1 MKPCR
6 PSFRLV
12 PFFGLLLAGL
22 LQPLSATGQHPYAS
36 AAPPSLGLQMHA
48 FPDHEAF
55 EVLLT
60 AARRVP
66 VTLFLP
72 EVATDSHV
80 DLLFG
85 AAGVRL
91 ARDRRARLRWRAGLL
106 DLNLYRPPLAIG
118 FTLLDANRTGRTD
131 LHARWLGLR
140 LGPSL
145 RLGGSGVALEPRLV
159 GVAALSTL
167 RLGSALYAPLGP
179 ASRNARTN
187 LELGYRLQGILH
199 LGPRLSVAGVL
210 ELHRHYGGSQP
221 TLHTRRLEARFAPET
236 RIDFTATLGHERT
249 RLADRSTTFP
259 FFQVTFRYLFAPGG
273 L

>member
-1 MKPCR
+1 MLP
-6 PSFRLV
+6 RL
-12 PFFGLLLAGL
+12 PLRRLARLLCLFFLSPVLPLA
-22 LQPLSATGQHPYAS
+22 SSGQHPLTGT
-36 AAPPSLGLQMHA
+36 APQALGLHLSS
-48 FPDHEAF
+48 FPDTEAY
-55 EVLLT
+55 ELLLT
-60 AARRVP
+60 ASRHVP

-72 EVATDSHV
+72 EVSTDSHV

-187 LELGYRLQGILH
+187 LELGYRLQGLLH

-210 ELHRHYGGSQP
+210 EHQRHYGGSQP
-221 TLHTRRLEARFAPET
+221 TLRTRRLEARFAPET